1 MKQIQLQVTKL
12 TNSSV
17 PSDFELSYK
26 KEFLRLVEIMPEGVT
41 ASQMGTQIKIAAKLQ
56 NASEKGKLFL
66 EDAEWEMLKTKVS
79 AAKWNFIAPE
89 IVAMV
94 EAVEK
99 AEEVDTPHL
108 RSVET
113 EHKARRKEA

>member
-1 MKQIQLQVTKL
+1 MKVIQLKVTTL

-17 PSDFELSYK
+17 PADFELNYK
-26 KEFLRLVEIMPEGVT
+26 KEFLRMIEVMPEGVT
-41 ASQMGTQIKIAAKLQ
+41 ASQMGTHIKVASKLQ
-56 NASEKGKLFL
+56 ALSEEGKLFL
-66 EDAEWEMLKTKVS
+66 EDAEWMLLKDKLTS
-79 AAKWNFIAPE
+79 AKFNFIAPE

-99 AEEVDTPHL
+99 AEEAETPHL

-113 EHKARRKEA
+113 ETRAKRKEA